1 MYRPAR
7 CRSCRGSSISLPT
20 PGLPAPTLT
29 RITQTQTEWLRTV
42 VARLR
47 SPHDMATGQASGKRQ
62 HAPVTVTPE
71 IDAVRKA
78 IEEESTKFAS
88 LSNVLKT
95 RHEAAM
101 TAIQNMK

>member
-1 MYRPAR
+1 
-7 CRSCRGSSISLPT
+7 
-20 PGLPAPTLT
+20 
-29 RITQTQTEWLRTV
+29 
-42 VARLR
+42 
-47 SPHDMATGQASGKRQ
+47 MATGQASGKRQ

-78 IEEESTKFAS
+78 IEEESTKFTS